1 MIFSGFVGRCRF
13 PWSDQLV
20 CCLGLASKST
30 LLSLALYT
38 IQLLNNWIEVHV
50 SFGLKKVVKEHNP
63 CTVVEQLVSCLV
75 ELLVFLNGIEF
86 WYGYCCQ
93 QQGSSAVASSS
104 VSSPS
109 LASTPVTPASA
120 MAVAGTERLKLSQ
133 WRKVWLVLAAHAKPD
148 LSKFYF
154 SGVFLER
161 EQSSTVSRMWGNLNV
176 RSCCTAT
183 AFRIVV
189 CLIIYLF
196 LKNLHEFYRDFY
208 WENNVFTY
216 LHVSDKGICICIGAT
231 YANTSFVSTLKSQV
245 EL

>member
-86 WYGYCCQ
+86 WYGYCYQ
-93 QQGSSAVASSS
+93 QQGNSVVASSS

-133 WRKVWLVLAAHAKPD
+133 WRKVWLVLAAHAKPH

-154 SGVFLER
+154 SGVFFGTR
-161 EQSSTVSRMWGNLNV
+161 AKQHSFKNV
-176 RSCCTAT
+176 GLFECSCCTAT

-196 LKNLHEFYRDFY
+196 LKKLAWILSWLLLR
-208 WENNVFTY
+208 
-216 LHVSDKGICICIGAT
+216 K
-231 YANTSFVSTLKSQV
+231 
-245 EL
+245 